1 MAVNI
6 FKEATFNF
14 VGHINFGKEALT
26 IKNARKDGT
35 GNLYRK
41 KLGIGIRH
49 LTSCPF
55 LDMEILQE
63 GMNPEKIGVM
73 GLDNKVVSVP
83 YNLTTDEGVM
93 SRIADYTK
101 VTIDL
106 ETDFEKK
113 KEYMSLIFKVRNHEY
128 KLDTLNKKKES
139 EGLTTEEE
147 TELEEHKTKIEEYN
161 KEISEKATNRH
172 VFIMKDAIEFINTN
186 LPEMKKHKV
195 RVTGNANCNYF
206 NDVNKLK
213 YVPKVIEYVSD
224 DTPTQLKVELTAF
237 FEKKATIDNE
247 KEKKVMVNVYLPE
260 TRKKV
265 TKLYP
270 TMLIIDYNKLD
281 LTQESHKT
289 ILDFMKAIFDAKD
302 KKSVYRMPIEI
313 DVVDGAEEKEFS
325 EADLTKEQKQ
335 AIALGFNKLEDF
347 KPKNNGYLP
356 SVVEYRVVR
365 PLLKDEFSSGSV
377 VSLASKDLPT
387 YLPDASA
394 PTVEDKK
401 DEPKAE
407 PQAEEN
413 KTDNVDLNALFGNN

>member
-14 VGHINFGKEALT
+14 IGHINFGKEALT

-172 VFIMKDAIEFINTN
+172 VFIMKDAIEFINAN

-237 FEKKATIDNE
+237 FEKKATVDNE
-247 KEKKVMVNVYLPE
+247 KDKKVMVNVYLPE

-365 PLLKDEFSSGSV
+365 PLLKDEFSSGAV

-394 PTVEDKK
+394 PAVEDKK
-401 DEPKAE
+401 DEPKTE